1 MSRAFIGALN
11 AAVPGEAESTG
22 PWRARASPPAA
33 NSGDN
38 VPGDT
43 NDAALSQARQKP
55 PNRVWRCDQ
64 RIGARSMA
72 TIVTTDSLTI
82 CPPRSRIAW
91 QPLRM
96 VKRSMSP
103 EELRERLERAGLTP
117 YRLSYLLG
125 VEPNEGSKW
134 TRGGRPVPEGRVAQ
148 IIELTDFVAEHGA
161 AAVPLPA
168 LVRTAN
174 ARPRLVRPAVTG
186 PEPVVSPHSPSRD
199 GRPSTP
205 YAGLRPETRAGFGPL
220 HSDFVR
226 AHNLASQRGFER

>member
-1 MSRAFIGALN
+1 
-11 AAVPGEAESTG
+11 
-22 PWRARASPPAA
+22 
-33 NSGDN
+33 
-38 VPGDT
+38 
-43 NDAALSQARQKP
+43 
-55 PNRVWRCDQ
+55 
-64 RIGARSMA
+64 
-72 TIVTTDSLTI
+72 
-82 CPPRSRIAW
+82 
-91 QPLRM
+91 
-96 VKRSMSP
+96 MSP

-134 TRGGRPVPEGRVAQ
+134 TRGDRPVPKGRVAQ

-161 AAVPLPA
+161 AAVPLPS

-174 ARPRLVRPAVTG
+174 PRIARRETGVVPTPYARLVRPAVTR
-186 PEPVVSPHSPSRD
+186 PDPVVPPHSPSRD

-205 YAGLRPETRAGFGPL
+205 YAELPSETRAGFGPL